1 MDYATKLREKLVR
14 KLRRAGVQ
22 VSTDA
27 GTVLALLRYGLVA
40 SVRITSSTNKFDG
53 EVVAFDVRISVLPA
67 VSEEHVDV
75 GRSTVVRRRKA
86 PRVLRAITAEIL
98 AFAP

>member
-14 KLRRAGVQ
+14 RLRRAGVDA
-22 VSTDA
+22 STDA
-27 GTVLALLRYGLVA
+27 STVRAPLRHDLVA
-40 SVRITSSTNKFDG
+40 SVLITSSTNKFDG
-53 EVVAFDVRISVLPA
+53 EVVAFDVRISWLPA
-67 VSEEHVDV
+67 VSEERVDV